1 MDVLRISY
9 CYALA
14 LGNEEITDGDIVS
27 ALLQT
32 DASVRISVEQGLSE
46 EDVRRNLKACTE
58 GLIKRVGNKKKN
70 ADSYELSD
78 KNVINSLGATLYY
91 IVTETIK
98 LREDEEQSSEKS
110 EKHERFSAA
119 DLARGLANKKRTE
132 EIGTFLNLLATY
144 IDEQLEA
151 GDSQMYSNFKSLI
164 EDILGLSDEEST
176 PNTGVGMDSE
186 LKDTIASLIYD
197 YTTVIPEES
206 FCYGRDKLINRINE
220 VLSCVDNRAV
230 LVVGDS
236 GVGKTTLIDAYV
248 NMVQSGKLETA
259 YEKTLFTG
267 IHFDEYIKL
276 ANTPNLVT
284 YLKAVI
290 STLVECG
297 SFLVIDNVDDFIY
310 DRTFM
315 ILIRHAID
323 VGCSLIMTITP
334 EAFNQLFAR
343 DTKLLRRMEVINL
356 DEMSVEDSIRIYE
369 MQLSSVENNLD
380 MEPIV
385 SRELLE
391 LAAGLSDRYIKE
403 GKMPDK
409 LGKVVYRAITKV
421 LFKGKQLVDESDV
434 LETVSEIS
442 SVDINKLGK
451 NEANELLKLED
462 TLGKRIIGQER
473 AIEVISN
480 SVRRGKAGI
489 SLAEKPI
496 SSMLFTGPTGVG
508 KTELCKTLVDVLGYS
523 KEQFIRLDM
532 SEYKEEYT
540 VSKLIGS
547 APGYV
552 GYEQGGQLTEKVRK
566 NPYSVVL
573 FDEIEKANESVYDL
587 LLQILDAGR
596 LTDSKGNTVDFSNC
610 IIVMTSNAGY
620 GVEQLEKNPLG
631 FGTVNKSSEER
642 TEEIVK
648 QALEK
653 TFKPEFLN
661 RIDQI
666 VKFNRLSKEDCSKI
680 AVLELKRL
688 ADTLKTQGYKVEF
701 DSSVAS
707 EVNDRGYSEKYGA
720 RNIKRQV
727 QSLVADQLAREIL
740 GGTLTKENNFTVT
753 YENNELHFE
762 NRK

>member
-1 MDVLRISY
+1 
-9 CYALA
+9 
-14 LGNEEITDGDIVS
+14 
-27 ALLQT
+27 
-32 DASVRISVEQGLSE
+32 
-46 EDVRRNLKACTE
+46 
-58 GLIKRVGNKKKN
+58 
-70 ADSYELSD
+70 
-78 KNVINSLGATLYY
+78 
-91 IVTETIK
+91 
-98 LREDEEQSSEKS
+98 
-110 EKHERFSAA
+110 
-119 DLARGLANKKRTE
+119 
-132 EIGTFLNLLATY
+132 
-144 IDEQLEA
+144 
-151 GDSQMYSNFKSLI
+151 MYSNFKSLI
-164 EDILGLSDEEST
+164 EDILGLSDEEAT
-176 PNTGVGMDSE
+176 HNTGVSTDSE

-197 YTTVIPEES
+197 YTAAIPEES
-206 FCYGRDKLINRINE
+206 FCYGRDKLINHMNE
-220 VLSCVDNRAV
+220 VISCIDNRAV
-230 LVVGDS
+230 LIVGDS

-259 YEKTLFTG
+259 CEKPLFTG

-284 YLKAVI
+284 CLKNVI

-315 ILIRHAID
+315 VLIRHAID
-323 VGCSLIMTITP
+323 AGCSLIMTITP

-343 DTKLLRRMEVINL
+343 DNKLLRRMEVINL
-356 DEMSVEDSIRIYE
+356 DEMSIEDSIRIYE

-380 MEPIV
+380 MEPII
-385 SRELLE
+385 SKELLE
-391 LAAGLSDRYIKE
+391 LTAGLSDRYIKE

-409 LGKVVYRAITKV
+409 LGKVVYRAITKA
-421 LFKGKQLVDESDV
+421 LLKGKKLVDESDI

-442 SVDINKLGK
+442 SVDINKLDK

-552 GYEQGGQLTEKVRK
+552 GYEQGGQLTEKVKK

-680 AVLELKRL
+680 AVLELERL
-688 ADTLKTQGYKVEF
+688 ADTLRAQGYKVEF
-701 DSSVAS
+701 DSSVSS

-762 NRK
+762 NSK